1 MLGNHTLTVAAPG
14 VLTNDN
20 DPVGLTMTAVKVT
33 DPSHGSVVLNSDGS
47 FIYIPTTGYSG
58 SDSFTYKV
66 NNGFLDSNVAT
77 VSITINVDLSITVT
91 SPNGGEVWATGSSSN
106 AVTWNSSGAVGNVD
120 IDLSTNGGSTWTT
133 LVANTANAGYRSITV
148 PNTYSK
154 TCLVRVKQTSGGSP
168 SDISDANFTIT
179 VAGDATGNGY
189 VDGSDLNML
198 LANWNSHSATWATGD
213 FTGNGYVDGDD
224 LNLLLSHWNV
234 QAPPAGAADVASNQV
249 DTNTAA
255 NPAAGA
261 AITGA
266 ISSSSIVN
274 TTVSTTDTTTVAT
287 TDMSSSASITNASTI
302 VPARTSAAAF
312 TAQINFQPASVVAP
326 EGYLIDSGLPF
337 SAAGNGYTYGWS
349 KDLSAYAVYRNNAAS
364 PDTRYD
370 TAIML
375 VSGGTWEMA
384 VPNGMYDVKI
394 VAGTGGSNGGGT
406 LTAWKFSVEGVPMT
420 STQTATQTPTATQS
434 QTPTAIPAPATA
446 AGWLEQSITVVV
458 TDGRLTIS
466 ASPGSSICFVQI
478 TGR

>member
-1 MLGNHTLTVAAPG
+1 
-14 VLTNDN
+14 
-20 DPVGLTMTAVKVT
+20 MTAVKVT

-47 FIYIPTTGYSG
+47 FVYTPTTGYTG

-66 NNGFLDSNVAT
+66 NNGFLDSNTAT
-77 VSITINVDLSITVT
+77 VNITIDPNLSITIT
-91 SPNGGEVWATGSSSN
+91 SPNGGEGWAIGSSN
-106 AVTWNSSGAVGNVD
+106 AVTWTNSGSVGNVD
-120 IDLSTNGGSTWTT
+120 IELSTNGGSTWTI
-133 LVANTANAGYRSITV
+133 LVGNTANAGYKSITV

-154 TCLVRVKQTSGGSP
+154 TCLVRVKQTTGGSP
-168 SDISDANFTIT
+168 SDISDANFIIT

-224 LNLLLSHWNV
+224 LNLLLSHWNF
-234 QAPPAGAADVASNQV
+234 QAPPAGAADVVGSQIAV
-249 DTNTAA
+249 NTAT
-255 NPAAGA
+255 NPATGTAT
-261 AITGA
+261 TGA
-266 ISSSSIVN
+266 IGSSSIVN

-287 TDMSSSASITNASTI
+287 TDMSSSASIANASPI
-302 VPARTSAAAF
+302 VPARTNSAGDTASVTVQAKTAATTF

-337 SAAGNGYTYGWS
+337 SAAGNGYTYGWA
-349 KDLSAYAVYRNNAAS
+349 KDLSAFAVQRNNAAS

-394 VAGTGGSNGGGT
+394 VAGAGTGSGGGVGGGVSGT
-406 LTAWKFSVEGVPMT
+406 LTAGKFSVEGVPMT
-420 STQTATQTPTATQS
+420 QSPSQVQS
-434 QTPTAIPAPATA
+434 QV
-446 AGWLEQSITVVV
+446 AGWSEESITVVV
-458 TDGRLTIS
+458 TDGRLTIT